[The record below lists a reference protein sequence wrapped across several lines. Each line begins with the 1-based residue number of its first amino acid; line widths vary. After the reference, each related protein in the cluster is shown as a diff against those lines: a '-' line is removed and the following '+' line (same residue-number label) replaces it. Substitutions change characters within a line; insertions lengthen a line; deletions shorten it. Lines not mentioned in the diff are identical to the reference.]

1 MSEIRLG
8 EDWSSLVV
16 EQLDHH
22 LPVGRPSLEDLA
34 IILKPS
40 SCRNYVAGCLS

>member
-8 EDWSSLVV
+8 EDWFSLVV

-22 LPVGRPSLEDLA
+22 LPVDRPSLEDFA
-34 IILKPS
+34 ILLKS
-40 SCRNYVAGCLS
+40 SNCRKDVAGC